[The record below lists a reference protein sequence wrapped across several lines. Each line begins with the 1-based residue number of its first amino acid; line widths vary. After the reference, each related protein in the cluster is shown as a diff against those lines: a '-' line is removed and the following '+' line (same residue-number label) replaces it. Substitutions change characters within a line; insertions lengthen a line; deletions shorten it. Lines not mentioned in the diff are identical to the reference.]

1 MNDFIGSYELKCQ
14 GKKKVKLFFFPTFV
28 VVKMSGLIKILIIS
42 VEESVPQLFYHLDLK
57 LLPIS

>member
-42 VEESVPQLFYHLDLK
+42 VEESVPQLF
-57 LLPIS
+57 ITST